1 MKNLSLC
8 KIFFLTLITLCFSQK
23 KLLAQQLSSSCKV
36 SLITVEPGNEL
47 NDAFGHTLLW
57 VYDPMTQVDK
67 AYNFGVYD
75 FETENFYWKFVKGQ
89 LPYKMSYAPINLYQ
103 QYYQE
108 NHRKMTEQ
116 VLDISLP
123 QKQIIYDDLERTYN
137 DPSRRVYMYKFF
149 YDNCATRVRDA
160 MLEAC
165 TDSLHLQNIADMNDS
180 TYRQWMNKCL
190 IRKHHY
196 WSALGMNIALGAPAD
211 ERILQFK
218 ASYLPENLQRSM
230 RSAKRM
236 THHVLRFLVRSE
248 SNMYET
254 TPIDEEPL
262 FILTPRFWLLLS
274 FLFTFYVTYKHWK
287 RRQKGYS
294 YDRIVF
300 TIVGV
305 IGWLLIFLWFG
316 TDHGVTNNNRNLLW
330 AMPLH
335 LPLVLLIKEKNGSY
349 WYGYYFIFVGLLLSM
364 GLFYAVQYSID
375 ITIIVLILI
384 IRAFYHAGFEREHR
398 MTQTKFRKIIKGRR
412 LEVIHKEHVDFE

>member
-1 MKNLSLC
+1 MKYLSSFKHLILFFAFLISTNIRTEAQNLSAN
-8 KIFFLTLITLCFSQK
+8 S
-23 KLLAQQLSSSCKV
+23 KV

-57 VYDPMTQVDK
+57 IYDPENQIDK

-89 LPYKMSYAPINLYQ
+89 LPYKMSHAPLMAYQEYYQ
-103 QYYQE
+103 QQ
-108 NHRKMTEQ
+108 HRNMTEQ
-116 VLDISLP
+116 VLDISAS
-123 QKQIIYDDLERTYN
+123 QKQIVYKHLESTYN
-137 DPSRRVYMYKFF
+137 DPSKRVYMYKFF

-160 MLEAC
+160 MMLAC
-165 TDSLHLQNIADMNDS
+165 TDSVHLQNIPEMNDS

-218 ASYLPENLQRSM
+218 ACYLPENLQKSM
-230 RSAKRM
+230 RAAKRM

-248 SNMYET
+248 NTLYST

-262 FILTPRFWLLLS
+262 FILTPRFWLLLI
-274 FLFTFYVTYKHWK
+274 FIFTGYKTYFHWK

-294 YDRIVF
+294 FDKILF
-300 TIVGV
+300 SIAGL
-305 IGWLLIFLWFG
+305 IGWLLLFLWFG
-316 TDHGVTNNNRNLLW
+316 TDHGVTNYNRNLLW
-330 AMPLH
+330 AFPLH
-335 LPLVLLIKEKNGSY
+335 LPLMWFMQERNGSY
-349 WYGYYFIFVGLLLSM
+349 WYGYYYMVVGLLLAM
-364 GLFYAVQYSID
+364 GLFYAVQYSWD
-375 ITIIVLILI
+375 ITLLVLILI
-384 IRAFYHAGFEREHR
+384 VRAFYHAGFEREHR

-412 LEVIHKEHVDFE
+412 LEVIHNEHNLE

>member
-1 MKNLSLC
+1 MN
-8 KIFFLTLITLCFSQK
+8 
-23 KLLAQQLSSSCKV
+23 
-36 SLITVEPGNEL
+36 
-47 NDAFGHTLLW
+47 
-57 VYDPMTQVDK
+57 QVDK

-160 MLEAC
+160 MLKAC

-218 ASYLPENLQRSM
+218 ASYIPENLQRSM

-254 TPIDEEPL
+254 TPIDDEPL

-300 TIVGV
+300 TIVGI
-305 IGWLLIFLWFG
+305 IGWVLIFLWFG

>member
-1 MKNLSLC
+1 MKYLSSFKHLILFFAFLISTNIRTEAQNLSAN
-8 KIFFLTLITLCFSQK
+8 S
-23 KLLAQQLSSSCKV
+23 KV

-57 VYDPMTQVDK
+57 IYDPVNQIDK

-89 LPYKMSYAPINLYQ
+89 LPYKMSHAPLMAYQEYYQ
-103 QYYQE
+103 QQ
-108 NHRKMTEQ
+108 HRNMTEQ
-116 VLDISLP
+116 VLDISAS
-123 QKQIIYDDLERTYN
+123 QKQIVYNHLENTYN
-137 DPSRRVYMYKFF
+137 DPSKRVYMYKFF

-160 MLEAC
+160 MMLAC
-165 TDSLHLQNIADMNDS
+165 TDSVHLQNIPEMNDS

-218 ASYLPENLQRSM
+218 ACYLPENLQKSM
-230 RSAKRM
+230 RAAKRM

-248 SNMYET
+248 NPLYST

-262 FILTPRFWLLLS
+262 FIFTPRFWLLLI
-274 FLFTFYVTYKHWK
+274 FLFTGYKTYFHWK

-294 YDRIVF
+294 FDKILFSVA
-300 TIVGV
+300 GL
-305 IGWLLIFLWFG
+305 IGWLLLFLWFG
-316 TDHGVTNNNRNLLW
+316 TDHGVTDYNRNLLW
-330 AMPLH
+330 AFPLH
-335 LPLVLLIKEKNGSY
+335 LPLVWFMQERNGSY
-349 WYGYYFIFVGLLLSM
+349 WYGYYYILVGLLLAM
-364 GLFYAVQYSID
+364 GLFYAVQYSWD
-375 ITIIVLILI
+375 ITLLVLILI

-412 LEVIHKEHVDFE
+412 LEVIHSEHNLE

>member
-1 MKNLSLC
+1 MKYLSSFKHLILFFAFLISTNIRTEAQNLSAN
-8 KIFFLTLITLCFSQK
+8 S
-23 KLLAQQLSSSCKV
+23 KV

-57 VYDPMTQVDK
+57 IYDPENQIDK

-89 LPYKMSYAPINLYQ
+89 LPYKMSHAPLMAYQEYYQ
-103 QYYQE
+103 QQ
-108 NHRKMTEQ
+108 HRNMTEQ
-116 VLDISLP
+116 VLDISAS
-123 QKQIIYDDLERTYN
+123 QKQIVYNHLESTYN
-137 DPSRRVYMYKFF
+137 DPSKRVYMYKFF

-160 MLEAC
+160 MMLAC
-165 TDSLHLQNIADMNDS
+165 TDSVHLQNIPEMNDS

-218 ASYLPENLQRSM
+218 ACYLPENLQKSM
-230 RSAKRM
+230 RAAKRM

-248 SNMYET
+248 NTLYST

-262 FILTPRFWLLLS
+262 FILTPRFWLLLIL
-274 FLFTFYVTYKHWK
+274 LFTGYKTYFHWK

-294 YDRIVF
+294 FDKILF
-300 TIVGV
+300 SIAGL
-305 IGWLLIFLWFG
+305 IGWLLLFLWFG
-316 TDHGVTNNNRNLLW
+316 TDHGVTNYNRNLLW
-330 AMPLH
+330 AFPLH
-335 LPLVLLIKEKNGSY
+335 LPLMWFMQERNGSY
-349 WYGYYFIFVGLLLSM
+349 WYGYYYMVVGLLLAM
-364 GLFYAVQYSID
+364 GLFYAVQYSWD
-375 ITIIVLILI
+375 ITLLVLILI
-384 IRAFYHAGFEREHR
+384 VRAFYHAGFEREHR

-412 LEVIHKEHVDFE
+412 LEVIHNEHNLE